1 MRRTVTLVVIAI
13 AVVMS
18 MGMGIGPVAAQEQPA
33 NETATQSDQ
42 EPVVDPDGDDALRTI
57 DNQTRVTD
65 WSYNP
70 GRFTLEIEADEPTT
84 ISLTESGSFE
94 EDAESFN
101 YAEKELE
108 EGTQTVTFMV
118 SSRQG
123 QRGAAVAIAT
133 QQSLDAGGGAIV
145 STGQVQSNPFRHF
158 GGETGLFSGVV
169 MTVGFAALGAWYVI
183 RSEEDGVVE
192 A

>member
-1 MRRTVTLVVIAI
+1 MRRIVILVALVAL
-13 AVVMS
+13 A
-18 MGMGIGPVAAQEQPA
+18 MGMGVEPVAAQ
-33 NETATQSDQ
+33 NATNQTSDD
-42 EPVVDPDGDDALRTI
+42 PVAQAPDDVLRTI

>member
-1 MRRTVTLVVIAI
+1 MRRTVALVAVAIAI
-13 AVVMS
+13 A
-18 MGMGIGPVAAQEQPA
+18 MGMGLGSVAAQEQQPA
-33 NETATQSDQ
+33 NETANQSDQ
-42 EPVVDPDGDDALRTI
+42 VPVVDPEGEDALRTI

-65 WSYNP
+65 WSYAP

-84 ISLTESGSFE
+84 VSLTESGSFE

-101 YAEKELE
+101 YAKKELE

-118 SSRQG
+118 APRQG
-123 QRGAAVAIAT
+123 GKGAAVAIAT
-133 QQSLDAGGGAIV
+133 QQSLENGGGAIV
-145 STGQVQSNPFRHF
+145 STGTVQSNPFSNF
-158 GGETGLFSGVV
+158 GGTSGLFSGVA
-169 MTVGFAALGAWYVI
+169 MTSGFAGLGAWYVV